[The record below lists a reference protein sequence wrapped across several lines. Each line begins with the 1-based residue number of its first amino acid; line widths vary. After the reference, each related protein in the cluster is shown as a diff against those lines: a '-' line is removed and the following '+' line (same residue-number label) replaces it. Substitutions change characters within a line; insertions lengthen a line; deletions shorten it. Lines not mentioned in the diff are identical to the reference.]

1 MKKYV
6 AIFLILS
13 LLLNLTGCYSFQQ
26 ISVDDKSEMTDI
38 ESKDVKITLVNGD
51 IIHSEAYHH
60 IFIMNPTEFVFGS
73 GSKFFKDK
81 KSNKTYKG
89 KIFLSD
95 IDSSSFDKSKR
106 LYTVWLKSKDKVYFS
121 EGNYFIANSQTEK
134 GFWYWDK
141 NQTNKIDLNDI
152 AMIEADRFNI
162 VTTSLLAIAGGLI
175 ILIIYLE
182 ERFDFDG
189 SLVGGNGSW

>member
-26 ISVDDKSEMTDI
+26 ISIDKKSEMIDI
-38 ESKDVKITLVNGD
+38 DSKDVKITLINGD
-51 IIHSEAYHH
+51 IIHSDAYHH

-73 GSKFFKDK
+73 GNKFFKDK
-81 KSNKTYKG
+81 KSNNTFNG

-95 IDSSSFDKSKR
+95 IDSSSLDKSKR
-106 LYTVWLKSKDKVYFS
+106 LYTVWLKSKDKVYFP
-121 EGNYFIANSQTEK
+121 EGDYFIATKQTEN
-134 GFWYWDK
+134 GFWFWDK

-152 AMIEADRFNI
+152 SMVEADNLNI
-162 VTTSLLAIAGGLI
+162 VTTSLLAASGIIIIVIAVLAA
-175 ILIIYLE
+175 
-182 ERFDFDG
+182 RFDFDG
-189 SLVGGNGSW
+189 SLIGEGSF